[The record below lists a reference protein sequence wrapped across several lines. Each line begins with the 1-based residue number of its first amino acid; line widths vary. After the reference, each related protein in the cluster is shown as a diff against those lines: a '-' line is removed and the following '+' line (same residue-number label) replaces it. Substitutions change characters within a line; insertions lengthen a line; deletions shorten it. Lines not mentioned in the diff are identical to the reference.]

1 MTKRGR
7 YLLSLSFSLSSS
19 CGRGMLLRSSAL
31 STSSPH
37 LEFSLESKQLVLRW
51 SCQEAGLEGGRKG
64 GRERKGREEGSDTY
78 MESLPP
84 GPKGPV

>member
-7 YLLSLSFSLSSS
+7 YLLSLSFLLSSS

-37 LEFSLESKQLVLRW
+37 LEFSLESKQLFLRW
-51 SCQEAGLEGGRKG
+51 SCQEAGLEG

-78 MESLPP
+78 MESVPP

>member
-19 CGRGMLLRSSAL
+19 CGRGMLLRSLAL

-51 SCQEAGLEGGRKG
+51 SCQEAGLEGGREGEEKG
-64 GRERKGREEGSDTY
+64 SQHIYGVPPSWAKGA
-78 MESLPP
+78 
-84 GPKGPV
+84 V